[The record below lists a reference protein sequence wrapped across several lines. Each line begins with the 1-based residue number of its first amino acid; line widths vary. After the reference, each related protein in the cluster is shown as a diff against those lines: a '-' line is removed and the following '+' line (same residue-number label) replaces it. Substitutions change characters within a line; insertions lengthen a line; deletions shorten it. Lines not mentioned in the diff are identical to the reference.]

1 MQTIAIANQKG
12 GIGKTTTA
20 INIADSLRHR
30 GKRVLFLDLDPQCNS
45 TGTYKAKID
54 GVATM
59 ADVFAG
65 DAEPSEAVQTTEMG
79 DIIPGDPLL
88 ANDESK
94 YQSTMAGFN
103 KAKNICKKLADSY
116 DFCVIDTPPNL
127 GIYMINALNAADGV
141 IIPIQADNYA
151 IEGLSSVIKT
161 IKDVQEN
168 GNGDLKIE
176 GVLLTR
182 YDARMNLDKET
193 RAQLPEICKSIGL
206 PLYDIAIRTD
216 QTIKDAQAA
225 KVSLFDVAPK
235 CKGAQDYDLL
245 VDTLLNKKKKRK

>member
-1 MQTIAIANQKG
+1 MRTLAIANQKG
-12 GIGKTTTA
+12 GIGKTTSA
-20 INIADSLRHR
+20 INIADAIRHK
-30 GKRVLFLDLDPQCNS
+30 GHTVLFLDLDPQCNS
-45 TGTYKAKID
+45 TGTFKAQID

-59 ADVFAG
+59 ADVFSG
-65 DAEPSEAVQTTEMG
+65 DVEPTDAIQTTEMG

-88 ANDESK
+88 ANDEAK

-103 KAKNICKKLADSY
+103 KVKNICKKVGANY
-116 DFCVIDTPPNL
+116 EFCIIDTPPNL
-127 GIYMINALNAADGV
+127 GIYMINALNAANGV

-151 IEGLSSVIKT
+151 IEGLTGVIKT

-168 GNGDLKIE
+168 GNDNLKIE
-176 GVLLTR
+176 GVLLTK

-193 RAQLPEICKSIGL
+193 RAQLPAICNSIGL
-206 PLYDIAIRTD
+206 PLFDIAIRTD

-235 CKGAQDYDLL
+235 CKGAMDYDTL
-245 VDTLLNKKKKRK
+245 VDMLINEQN